1 MRCTRAATRASRC
14 SSLAST
20 PLPAPDVPT
29 SPPPCSLHPAP
40 RLFAPLRVLTRN
52 TTLRPTLQLGAR
64 AAGPPLC
71 LLQGRLPRVHRA
83 VGAVAQR
90 RALQMDERS
99 RQRLGRQ
106 VRRRVLDRERR
117 SGRDDATARVQCVCL
132 ALKPFGKAAS
142 ELFLLS
148 PRPSRRH
155 LTAISL
161 SLSPPF
167 FPACTSD
174 IFSNRLAKTLRFA
187 SRLTSTS

>member
-29 SPPPCSLHPAP
+29 SPPPCPLHPAP
-40 RLFAPLRVLTRN
+40 RLFAPLRVLTRLCGPHCSWAHEPPAHHYAYSKAGFHESIAQSAQWHN
-52 TTLRPTLQLGAR
+52 VALYKWTSALVNGLGGKYGGVYSIVNVVVGETTRLRV
-64 AAGPPLC
+64 C
-71 LLQGRLPRVHRA
+71 N
-83 VGAVAQR
+83 
-90 RALQMDERS
+90 
-99 RQRLGRQ
+99 
-106 VRRRVLDRERR
+106 
-117 SGRDDATARVQCVCL
+117 VCL
-132 ALKPFGKAAS
+132 TLKPFGKAAS

-167 FPACTSD
+167 FQHALPISSLTDWRKLC
-174 IFSNRLAKTLRFA
+174 A
-187 SRLTSTS
+187 SRLD

>member
-29 SPPPCSLHPAP
+29 SPPPCPLHPAP
-40 RLFAPLRVLTRN
+40 PFRTTARTN

-167 FPACTSD
+167 FQHALPISSLTDWRKLC
-174 IFSNRLAKTLRFA
+174 A
-187 SRLTSTS
+187 SRLD